1 MRTLVLLRG
10 SAGCGKSTFVKNNGL
25 EDYTLS
31 SDSLRLLY
39 GSPILMKDGTVQI
52 SGDNEKKVW
61 GTLTEILKH
70 RMEDGLFTV
79 IDATNS
85 SLKEVNKYKKLA
97 DFYRYNVIVV
107 DFTDLPREECKIR
120 NRTRL
125 PEYKRVPNYV
135 IDKFYDRF
143 ESQERLTGVKVI
155 KPQDFKETV
164 SIKPLEVSNY
174 KDIQIIGDIHGCY
187 DALMDML
194 DGGEL
199 KEDRLYVFTG
209 DYCDRGIQ
217 NAQTMDYLYSIVNND
232 NVIFL
237 EGNHERA
244 LWRYANDLS
253 SERRQFEKYTK
264 IELEEGGISKAKIRH
279 FYRNVRQMALL
290 KFDGVILF
298 ICHGGITQLPKDLHL
313 IPTRQLIHGVG
324 KYEEVEEIDKVFEDN
339 TPMNVYQIHGHRNI
353 NSKPTCITPRC
364 FCLEDRVEFGGYLRS
379 VIFDRS
385 GVVKTLSVKNNV
397 FEGEYVEDKEVEIDF
412 LCKLRSSELIREKK
426 FGNISSFNFTRKAFT
441 SKQWNNETIKARGL
455 YVNTDTREVVVRS
468 YDKFFNVNERPE
480 TEFRTLAK
488 TFSYPVTAY
497 VKYNGYLG
505 LVGYDKQSDEMLVT
519 TKSQLGGD
527 YANWM
532 EDVINTW
539 DSDKVELM
547 KQYVKDNN
555 CTLTF
560 EVIVPEH
567 DTHMIKYDKEE
578 LVLLSIVRNN
588 IEFEQL
594 PYDEVVELAQH
605 LNLNCKEKA
614 IVLHDKQEFLSWYNE
629 VTQECYQYNNEF
641 VEGFVLE
648 DSKGFMTK
656 IKCDYYNFWKNMR
669 GLVGRYKKQ
678 GDDIDT
684 SNFGEKAKRFLEFLK
699 TLPKEQL
706 DYDIITLRGMCLEY
720 IEKIIKENY

>member
-1 MRTLVLLRG
+1 MKTLVLLRG

-39 GSPILMKDGTVQI
+39 GSPILMNDGTMQI

-61 GTLTEILKH
+61 STLTEILKY

-125 PEYKRVPNYV
+125 PEYKRVPDYV

-143 ESQERLTGVKVI
+143 ESQEPLTGVKVI
-155 KPQDFKETV
+155 KPKDFEETV
-164 SIKPLEVSNY
+164 KIKPIDVSNY
-174 KDIQIIGDIHGCY
+174 NDIQIIGDIHGCY
-187 DALMDML
+187 DALIDTL

-199 KEDRLYVFTG
+199 KENRLYVFTG

-217 NAQTMDYLYSIVNND
+217 NAQVMEYLYSIVNND

-279 FYRNVRQMALL
+279 FYRNLRQMALL
-290 KFDGVILF
+290 KFGEKTLF
-298 ICHGGITQLPKDLHL
+298 ICHGGITQLTNDLHL
-313 IPTRQLIHGVG
+313 IPTKQLIHGVG
-324 KYEEVEEIDKVFEDN
+324 AYEEVEDVDNLFEDN
-339 TPMNVYQIHGHRNI
+339 TPMNVYQIHGHRNVNSTPI
-353 NSKPTCITPRC
+353 NITQRC
-364 FCLEDRVEFGGYLRS
+364 FCLEDRVEFGGNLRS
-379 VIFDRS
+379 VIFNHA
-385 GVVKTLSVKNNV
+385 GVIKTVSVNNDTYKDS
-397 FEGEYVEDKEVEIDF
+397 EYTEDKDVVIEPNILDR
-412 LCKLRSSELIREKK
+412 LRSSKLIREVK
-426 FGNISSFNFTRKAFT
+426 FGNISSFNFTRKAFNN
-441 SKQWNNETIKARGL
+441 KEWNNETIKARGL
-455 YVNTDTREVVVRS
+455 YVNTNTKDVVIRS
-468 YDKFFNVNERPE
+468 YDKFFNVNEREE
-480 TEFRTLAK
+480 TQLQNLCK
-488 TFSYPVTAY
+488 SLSYPATAY
-497 VKYNGYLG
+497 IKYNGYLG
-505 LVGYDKQSDEMLVT
+505 LVGYDNESDRLLVAS
-519 TKSQLGGD
+519 KSRLDGD
-527 YANWM
+527 YADWIR
-532 EDVINTW
+532 EIINTW
-539 DSDKVELM
+539 EDDKIQFM
-547 KQYVKDNN
+547 QDYVKKNK
-555 CTLTF
+555 CTLVF

-567 DTHMIKYDKEE
+567 DTHMIKYDRAE

-588 IEFEQL
+588 IEFEQS
-594 PYDEVVELAQH
+594 PYDEVVALAQR
-605 LNLNCKEKA
+605 LNLNYKEKA
-614 IVLHDKQEFLSWYNE
+614 IVLHDKYEFLSWYNE
-629 VTQECYQYNNEF
+629 VTQECYKYNDNF

-678 GDDIDT
+678 GGNIDT
-684 SNFGEKAKRFLEFLK
+684 SNFSTKAKIFLEFLN

-706 DYDIITLRGMCLEY
+706 DYDIITLRSMCSKY
-720 IEKIIKENY
+720 IQKNN